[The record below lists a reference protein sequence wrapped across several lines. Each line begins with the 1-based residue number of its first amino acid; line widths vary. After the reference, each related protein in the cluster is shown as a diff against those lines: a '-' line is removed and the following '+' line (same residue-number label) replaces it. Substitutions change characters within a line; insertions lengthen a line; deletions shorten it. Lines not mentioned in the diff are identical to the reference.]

1 MENLSVEVSAVIA
14 PEHLQPIDAGLTAFN
29 TDMTG
34 YNDHLP
40 LSVVIR
46 CNETQEV
53 LGGILGRT
61 YLGILFIDLVYL
73 PSELRSKGL
82 GEKLLTHAEE
92 EGRNRGCISAFLYTI
107 SFQAS
112 EFYKKHGW
120 EEFGRIAC
128 LPEGASRIFMK
139 KTL

>member
-1 MENLSVEVSAVIA
+1 MDNLSVEVSAVIE
-14 PEHLQPIDAGLTAFN
+14 PEHLQPIDAGLSAFN
-29 TDMTG
+29 MEIAG
-34 YNDHLP
+34 YNDHSP

-46 CNETQEV
+46 CNDSQKV

-61 YLGILFIDLVYL
+61 YLGMLFIDLVYL

-82 GEKLLTHAEE
+82 GEKLLIHAEE

-107 SFQAS
+107 SFQAP